1 MNMLVEVH
9 AQEVYI
15 CATKELIKEVQV
27 AMDDAKRKLG
37 KYFDVSAIV
46 NRLPPPLPP
55 RIPSPVDDDDDEV
68 LDDDDEEMIEADFD
82 DYFNKLR
89 IIKKIDDKLEKLVKR
104 HKQQEFDVKQ
114 MLNLTN
120 YLMRATA
127 TTSYAAEVVSAI
139 ELYDSLLN
147 KAVESYK
154 KKLDLIPPPVRR
166 NRTR

>member
-37 KYFDVSAIV
+37 KYVDVSAIV

-55 RIPSPVDDDDDEV
+55 RTPPVDDDDDGV

-120 YLMRATA
+120 YLMRATV

-139 ELYDSLLN
+139 ELYDSLLI

-166 NRTR
+166 YRKR